1 PSANCVLAVDEDMT
15 SVLALLA
22 YRYLAWASPT
32 RCPYP
37 SQNGVLPKQTACI
50 TFPIFVYSHRGGNL
64 ERNATE
70 QLFLENTLP
79 AFRNSAA
86 IGVDV
91 LELDVQLTRD
101 GLAAV
106 FHDRELGRLCGP
118 AFRGKRI
125 SDYNYADLPRLN
137 PLGSVPTIIDVQDPD
152 FTRIPLLEEV
162 FKAHPDKPVQ
172 IDLKAPSQQLVHVVS
187 ELVSRYH
194 REKLVL
200 WGSFLHNNNNG
211 LYAANPNVPLFMSG
225 PRAQLLLAA
234 YCAGRFDDIHIYE
247 SAIIMPWRIP
257 LSSWLHRRL
266 LLPGFFRLLNGRGVS
281 VILFGNINN
290 EAAFRDCTTAGAN
303 ALCTDHPSR
312 LLRWL
317 AAREGH
323 VHAGRAS
330 HPGIPEH
337 PTEERQG
344 RGDGCASRGRC
355 GSDEGNNGGGEDR
368 G

>member
-1 PSANCVLAVDEDMT
+1 NVFEQFDGGMTSILAV
-15 SVLALLA
+15 LA
-22 YRYLAWASPT
+22 YRCLAWASSI

-37 SQNGVLPKQTACI
+37 PQLGALPKQTARI

-64 ERNATE
+64 ERSATG
-70 QLFLENTLP
+70 QLFIENTLP

-86 IGVDV
+86 VGVDL

-125 SDYNYADLPRLN
+125 SDYNYADLPRLSPIEN
-137 PLGSVPTIIDVQDPD
+137 VTNSADVQDTD

-162 FKAHPDKPVQ
+162 FKAHPNMPVQ
-172 IDLKAPSQQLVHVVS
+172 IDLKVPSQQLVHVVS
-187 ELVSRYH
+187 DLVSQYR

-200 WGSFLHNNNNG
+200 WGSFLHSNNNG
-211 LYAANPNVPLFMSG
+211 LYAANPNVPLFMSA

-234 YCAGRFDDIHIYE
+234 YCAGRLDDIHIYE
-247 SAIIMPWRIP
+247 SAIIMPWRLP
-257 LSSWLHRRL
+257 LFRLHLSL
-266 LLPGFFRLLNGRGVS
+266 LLPGFFRLLNARGTT
-281 VILFGNINN
+281 VILFGNIND
-290 EAAFRDCTTAGAN
+290 ETAFRDCTAAGAN

-317 AAREGH
+317 AAQGGH
-323 VHAGRAS
+323 VRVNRAS
-330 HPGIPEH
+330 HMGVSELCA
-337 PTEERQG
+337 TEKSQDRG
-344 RGDGCASRGRC
+344 GGGDGCGM
-355 GSDEGNNGGGEDR
+355 
-368 G
+368 